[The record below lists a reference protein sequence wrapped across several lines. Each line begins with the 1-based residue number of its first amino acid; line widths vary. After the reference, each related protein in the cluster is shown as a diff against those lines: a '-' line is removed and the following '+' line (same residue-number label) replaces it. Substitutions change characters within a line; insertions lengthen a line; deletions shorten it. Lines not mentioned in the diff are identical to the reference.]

1 MGWIFEALVDRGGY
15 YVVSNFGSGFFLNG
29 PIHPQ
34 KKVNVGSNAIN
45 NLIIKADSLDQY

>member
-1 MGWIFEALVDRGGY
+1 MVGDSITIGSET
-15 YVVSNFGSGFFLNG
+15 GSGSGCFLNG

-45 NLIIKADSLDQY
+45 NLIIMAVSLDQF